1 MDLTWFCFENEL
13 ILQYER
19 NDTNFANFEI
29 KVNWPMRCLCIHYCT
44 HMWFVYTLIWDFKT
58 CLFCFVG

>member
-1 MDLTWFCFENEL
+1 MGLIWLCFENEL

-29 KVNWPMRCLCIHYCT
+29 KVNWPMKR
-44 HMWFVYTLIWDFKT
+44 
-58 CLFCFVG
+58 